1 MTAGRSTGPSP
12 EVVIN
17 DGGVINCGLLYKPSE
32 SL

>member
-1 MTAGRSTGPSP
+1 MTAERRISPSP

>member
-1 MTAGRSTGPSP
+1 MTAGRRINPSP

-17 DGGVINCGLLYKPSE
+17 DGRVINCGLLYKPSE